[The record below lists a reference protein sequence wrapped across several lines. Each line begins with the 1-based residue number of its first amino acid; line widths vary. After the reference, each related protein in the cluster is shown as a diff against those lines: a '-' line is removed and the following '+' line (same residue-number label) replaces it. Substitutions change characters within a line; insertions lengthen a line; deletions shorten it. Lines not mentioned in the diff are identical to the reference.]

1 MSYKFFTI
9 VAVLALT
16 FSTIVIADEPTY
28 IDPLDSLDNKGEMM
42 VWVNIAAQEYGVKP
56 KFMKCLIRHENR
68 AWNPELQSLVVS
80 NGKREDSWGLSQI
93 HLPSHPSITRE
104 EATDPKFAIE
114 FMASEISEGNA
125 WQWSTLKYCKHLQ

>member
-68 AWNPELQSLVVS
+68 AWNPELQSSGVS
-80 NGKREDSWGLSQI
+80 
-93 HLPSHPSITRE
+93 
-104 EATDPKFAIE
+104 
-114 FMASEISEGNA
+114 
-125 WQWSTLKYCKHLQ
+125 